1 MAIIPGNAQDGV
13 RTGLA
18 GRIANAVVAAFAAL
32 GVPIAVTYPVGRNHL
47 PGMNSLVQGIVDALN
62 IDKVGVDQRTPKGSS
77 SASQVGTT
85 FGPLATAG
93 GWTDLTGTSQTFT
106 PQSILRS
113 IKAVLCF
120 SGFVD
125 TAVGG
130 IQIRLV
136 VDGTPISTVYPAFWN
151 ALSSHQGWAFQWV
164 LAPGSMTAAAHTVKV
179 QVQVPSG

>member
-47 PGMNSLVQGIVDALN
+47 TGMNSLVQGIVDALN

-120 SGFVD
+120 
-125 TAVGG
+125 
-130 IQIRLV
+130 
-136 VDGTPISTVYPAFWN
+136 
-151 ALSSHQGWAFQWV
+151 
-164 LAPGSMTAAAHTVKV
+164 PGSSTRRWAVSRSAWWSTARPSARSIR
-179 QVQVPSG
+179 PSGTRCRRTKVGHFNGCWLPAR